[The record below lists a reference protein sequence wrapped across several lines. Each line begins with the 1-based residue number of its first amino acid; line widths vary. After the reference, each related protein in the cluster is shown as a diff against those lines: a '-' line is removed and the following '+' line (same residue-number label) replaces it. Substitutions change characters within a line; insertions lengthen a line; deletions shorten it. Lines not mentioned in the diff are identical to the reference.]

1 LTNQP
6 PPYGDQPPP
15 YGDQPSYGQQSPHGQ
30 PPTGPPQQPPPYG
43 PPPRQRRSGT
53 VLIAV
58 ILIVVLALA
67 GGAVGAA
74 LMLGGGDDS
83 ESSGGGEVIDSGET
97 MKGTGYTYGIP
108 EGWDDATSDVGAMGI
123 DSAVRAEDEDGGFRR
138 NVVVEVQPANGAT
151 DPEEIRSQWESNI
164 GEAVGGTPEPI
175 DGISIDGQDALG
187 IRIETTQQDIDIV
200 QVAYLA
206 IYEDQIYSIALSSH
220 RDVEDEATAEFEQV
234 LDTWSWT

>member
-1 LTNQP
+1 MSNQP
-6 PPYGDQPPP
+6 PPYGDQS
-15 YGDQPSYGQQSPHGQ
+15 SYGQQSPYGQ
-30 PPTGPPQQPPPYG
+30 PPTGPPQQPPPPYG
-43 PPPRQRRSGT
+43 PPPQQRRSGT
-53 VLIAV
+53 ALIAV

-74 LMLGGGDDS
+74 LVLGGGDDS
-83 ESSGGGEVIDSGET
+83 ESSGGEVVDSGET
-97 MKGTGYTYGIP
+97 MQGSGYTYGIP
-108 EGWDDATSDVGAMGI
+108 EGWSDATNDVGAMGI
-123 DSAVRAEDEDGGFRR
+123 DSAVRAEDEDDGFRR
-138 NVVVEVQPANGAT
+138 NVVVEVQPANGAA
-151 DPEEIRSQWESNI
+151 DPEEILDQWESNI

-206 IYEDQIYSIALSSH
+206 INDGQIYSIALSAH
-220 RDVEDEATAEFEQV
+220 REVEDEATAEFEQV

>member
-1 LTNQP
+1 MSN
-6 PPYGDQPPP
+6 QPPP
-15 YGDQPSYGQQSPHGQ
+15 YGDQPSYGQQSPYGQ
-30 PPTGPPQQPPPYG
+30 PPTGPPQPPPPPSPPYG

-53 VLIAV
+53 ALIAV

-74 LMLGGGDDS
+74 LMLGGGDDG
-83 ESSGGGEVIDSGET
+83 ESSGGEVVDSGET
-97 MKGTGYTYGIP
+97 MKGSGYTYGIP
-108 EGWDDATSDVGAMGI
+108 EGWNDATSDVGAMGI
-123 DSAVRAEDEDGGFRR
+123 DSAVRAEDEDDGFRR
-138 NVVVEVQPANGAT
+138 NVVVEVQPANGAS
-151 DPEEIRSQWESNI
+151 DPEEIQDQWESNI

-175 DGISIDGQDALG
+175 DGISIDGQDAVG

-206 IYEDQIYSIALSSH
+206 INDDQIYSIALSAH

>member
-1 LTNQP
+1 LSN
-6 PPYGDQPPP
+6 QPPP
-15 YGDQPSYGQQSPHGQ
+15 YGDQPSYGQQSPYGQ
-30 PPTGPPQQPPPYG
+30 PPTGPPQPPPPPSPPYG

-53 VLIAV
+53 ALIAV

-74 LMLGGGDDS
+74 LMLGGGDDG
-83 ESSGGGEVIDSGET
+83 ESSGGEVVDSGET
-97 MKGTGYTYGIP
+97 MKGSGYTYGIP
-108 EGWDDATSDVGAMGI
+108 EGWNDATSDVGAMGI
-123 DSAVRAEDEDGGFRR
+123 DSAVRAEDEDDGFRR
-138 NVVVEVQPANGAT
+138 NVVVEVQPANGAS
-151 DPEEIRSQWESNI
+151 DPEEIQDQWESNI

-175 DGISIDGQDALG
+175 DGISIDGQDAVG

-206 IYEDQIYSIALSSH
+206 INDDQIYSIALSAH